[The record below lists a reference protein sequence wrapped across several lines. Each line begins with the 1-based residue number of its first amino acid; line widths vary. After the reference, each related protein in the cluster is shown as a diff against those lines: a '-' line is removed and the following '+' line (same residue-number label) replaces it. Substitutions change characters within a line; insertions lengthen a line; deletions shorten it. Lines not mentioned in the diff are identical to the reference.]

1 LTYKNKLINA
11 LFHSSSGGMT
21 ENSQD
26 VWKNKYPYLSSVKDF
41 DKNNPKF
48 RWQKKF
54 SSKNSKAIGYA
65 RATHNEY
72 EYLEEQIKI
81 LKEEGCS
88 LVFSEFI
95 SLDEEI
101 KPQLN
106 KAINSLSKGDQL
118 IITQLDRAFK
128 NKKECLRT
136 INKLINKDIKL
147 RTITGFFA
155 ANETSKANSSIF
167 EILYELDNLEDK
179 SLGERKKEQLLR
191 RKLSGNNLGGR
202 PKISPIKESLVIRL
216 RNEGYSYRSI
226 RSQTG
231 IALSTIRR
239 VILEGELT

>member
-1 LTYKNKLINA
+1 VFFYLIIDTVKNICNKTLSFKFKRKR
-11 LFHSSSGGMT
+11 LLLS
-21 ENSQD
+21 E
-26 VWKNKYPYLSSVKDF
+26 KN
-41 DKNNPKF
+41 
-48 RWQKKF
+48 
-54 SSKNSKAIGYA
+54 KNSKAIGYA

-72 EYLEEQIKI
+72 KYLEEQIKI
-81 LKEEGCS
+81 LKEKGCS

-106 KAINSLSKGDQL
+106 KAINCLSKGDQL

-128 NKKECLRT
+128 NKKECLKT
-136 INKLINKDIKL
+136 IHKLINKDIVF
-147 RTITGFFA
+147 RTLTGFFA
-155 ANETSKANSSIF
+155 ANETFKANSSIF
-167 EILYELDNLEDK
+167 TILYELDNLENNGI
-179 SLGERKKEQLLR
+179 GERKKEQLLR

-202 PKISPIKESLVIRL
+202 PKISPLKESLVIRL

-239 VILEGELT
+239 IILEGELT

>member
-1 LTYKNKLINA
+1 MFFYLFFDTVKNICNKTVNFKFSRKRLLLSEKNK
-11 LFHSSSGGMT
+11 
-21 ENSQD
+21 
-26 VWKNKYPYLSSVKDF
+26 
-41 DKNNPKF
+41 KF
-48 RWQKKF
+48 
-54 SSKNSKAIGYA
+54 KAIGYA
-65 RATHNEY
+65 RASHNEFK
-72 EYLEEQIKI
+72 YLEEQIKN
-81 LKEEGCS
+81 LQGEGCS
-88 LVFSEFI
+88 VIFSEFV

-106 KAINSLSKGDQL
+106 KAINCLSKGDEL
-118 IITQLDRAFK
+118 VITKLDRAFK
-128 NKKECLRT
+128 NKKECLAT

-147 RTITGFFA
+147 RTLTNFFA
-155 ANETSKANSSIF
+155 ANNSSKTNSSVF
-167 EILYELDNLEDK
+167 KILYELDNLEDI

-202 PKISPIKESLVIRL
+202 PKISPLKESLVIRL

>member
-1 LTYKNKLINA
+1 
-11 LFHSSSGGMT
+11 MT
-21 ENSQD
+21 FKFKRKRLLLSE
-26 VWKNKYPYLSSVKDF
+26 KY
-41 DKNNPKF
+41 
-48 RWQKKF
+48 
-54 SSKNSKAIGYA
+54 KNSKAIGYA
-65 RATHNEY
+65 RATNNEY

-81 LKEEGCS
+81 LKGEGCS

-106 KAINSLSKGDQL
+106 QAINCLSEGDQL

-147 RTITGFFA
+147 RTLTGFFA
-155 ANETSKANSSIF
+155 DNESSNANSSIF
-167 EILYELDNLEDK
+167 KILYELDNLEDK
-179 SLGERKKEQLLR
+179 SLGERKKEQILR

-202 PKISPIKESLVIRL
+202 PKISPLKESLVIRL

-239 VILEGELT
+239 VIMEGDLT

>member
-1 LTYKNKLINA
+1 MFFFIFIDTVKNICNKTLTFKFKRKHILLSEKNKI
-11 LFHSSSGGMT
+11 
-21 ENSQD
+21 
-26 VWKNKYPYLSSVKDF
+26 
-41 DKNNPKF
+41 
-48 RWQKKF
+48 
-54 SSKNSKAIGYA
+54 SKAIGYA
-65 RATHNEY
+65 RATHNEF
-72 EYLEEQIKI
+72 ENLEEQIKN

-88 LVFSEFI
+88 LVFSELI
-95 SLDEEI
+95 SLDEGI

-106 KAINSLSKGDQL
+106 QAINYLTKGDQL

-128 NKKECLRT
+128 NKKECLMR
-136 INKLINKDIKL
+136 INKLINKNIKF
-147 RTITGFFA
+147 RTLTGFFA
-155 ANETSKANSSIF
+155 TNEAPKENSSIF
-167 EILYELDNLEDK
+167 KILYELDNLEDK

-202 PKISPIKESLVIRL
+202 PKISPLKESLVIRL

>member
-1 LTYKNKLINA
+1 LTFKFKRKHILLSEKNK
-11 LFHSSSGGMT
+11 
-21 ENSQD
+21 
-26 VWKNKYPYLSSVKDF
+26 
-41 DKNNPKF
+41 
-48 RWQKKF
+48 
-54 SSKNSKAIGYA
+54 SSKTVGYA
-65 RATHNEY
+65 RATHNEF
-72 EYLEEQIKI
+72 ENLEEQIKN

-88 LVFSEFI
+88 IVFSEFI
-95 SLDEEI
+95 SLDAEV

-106 KAINSLSKGDQL
+106 KAINYLTKGDQL

-128 NKKECLRT
+128 NKKECLMT

-147 RTITGFFA
+147 RTLTGFFA
-155 ANETSKANSSIF
+155 ANESPKDNSSIF
-167 EILYELDNLEDK
+167 KILYELDNLEDK
-179 SLGERKKEQLLR
+179 SIDERRKEQLLR

-202 PKISPIKESLVIRL
+202 PKISPLKESLVIRL

>member
-1 LTYKNKLINA
+1 VFFYLFIDTVKNICNKTLTFKFKRKRNL
-11 LFHSSSGGMT
+11 
-21 ENSQD
+21 
-26 VWKNKYPYLSSVKDF
+26 LSEK
-41 DKNNPKF
+41 
-48 RWQKKF
+48 
-54 SSKNSKAIGYA
+54 SKNSKAIGYA
-65 RATHNEY
+65 RATSNEY

-88 LVFSEFI
+88 LVFSEYI

-106 KAINSLSKGDQL
+106 QAINCLSEGDQL

-128 NKKECLRT
+128 NKKECLQT
-136 INKLINKDIKL
+136 INKLINKDIEL
-147 RTITGFFA
+147 RTLTCFFA
-155 ANETSKANSSIF
+155 DNESSKANSSIF
-167 EILYELDNLEDK
+167 KILFELDNLEEN
-179 SLGERKKEQLLR
+179 SLVERKKEQLLR

-202 PKISPIKESLVIRL
+202 PKISPLKESLVIRL

-239 VILEGELT
+239 VILDGEVT

>member
-1 LTYKNKLINA
+1 MFFYLFIDTVKNISNKTLTFKFKRKRLLLSEKN
-11 LFHSSSGGMT
+11 
-21 ENSQD
+21 
-26 VWKNKYPYLSSVKDF
+26 
-41 DKNNPKF
+41 
-48 RWQKKF
+48 
-54 SSKNSKAIGYA
+54 KNSKAIGYA
-65 RATHNEY
+65 RATNNEY

-106 KAINSLSKGDQL
+106 KAINCLSKGDQL
-118 IITQLDRAFK
+118 IITKLDRAFK

-147 RTITGFFA
+147 QTLSGFYA
-155 ANETSKANSSIF
+155 GNESSKVNSSIF
-167 EILYELDNLEDK
+167 KILYELDNLEDK
-179 SLGERKKEQLLR
+179 SLVERKKEQLLR

-202 PKISPIKESLVIRL
+202 PKISPLKESLVIRL

-239 VILEGELT
+239 VILDGELT

>member
-1 LTYKNKLINA
+1 MYQKVFFYLFIDTVKNICNNTLTFKFKRKRLLLSEKNK
-11 LFHSSSGGMT
+11 
-21 ENSQD
+21 
-26 VWKNKYPYLSSVKDF
+26 K
-41 DKNNPKF
+41 
-48 RWQKKF
+48 
-54 SSKNSKAIGYA
+54 SKWIGYA
-65 RATHNEY
+65 RATNSEY
-72 EYLEEQIKI
+72 ESLEEQIKI

-95 SLDEEI
+95 SLKEEI

-106 KAINSLSKGDQL
+106 KAINCLSKGDQL
-118 IITQLDRAFK
+118 VITQLDRAFK
-128 NKKECLRT
+128 NKKECLLT
-136 INKLINKDIKL
+136 INKLLNKDIQL
-147 RTITGFFA
+147 RTLTGFFA
-155 ANETSKANSSIF
+155 ANESSKNFSIF
-167 EILYELDNLEDK
+167 KILYELDNLEDK

-202 PKISPIKESLVIRL
+202 PKISPLKESLVIRL

>member
-1 LTYKNKLINA
+1 MFFKLFFDTVKNICNKTLTFKFKRKRIL
-11 LFHSSSGGMT
+11 
-21 ENSQD
+21 
-26 VWKNKYPYLSSVKDF
+26 LSEK
-41 DKNNPKF
+41 
-48 RWQKKF
+48 
-54 SSKNSKAIGYA
+54 SKNSKAIGYA

-128 NKKECLRT
+128 NKKECLIT
-136 INKLINKDIKL
+136 INKLFNKDIQL
-147 RTITGFFA
+147 RTLTGFFA
-155 ANETSKANSSIF
+155 ANESSNANSSIF
-167 EILYELDNLEDK
+167 KILYELDNLEDK

-202 PKISPIKESLVIRL
+202 PKISPLKESLVIRL

>member
-1 LTYKNKLINA
+1 MTFIFKRKSILLSEKN
-11 LFHSSSGGMT
+11 
-21 ENSQD
+21 
-26 VWKNKYPYLSSVKDF
+26 
-41 DKNNPKF
+41 
-48 RWQKKF
+48 
-54 SSKNSKAIGYA
+54 KNSKAIGYA
-65 RATHNEY
+65 RATHNQH
-72 EYLEEQIKI
+72 EYLEEQIKF

-106 KAINSLSKGDQL
+106 QAINCLSEGDQL

-128 NKKECLRT
+128 NKKECLMT

-147 RTITGFFA
+147 RTLAGFFA
-155 ANETSKANSSIF
+155 ANDSSKINSSIF
-167 EILYELDNLEDK
+167 KILYELDNLEDK
-179 SLGERKKEQLLR
+179 SLSERKKEKLLR

-202 PKISPIKESLVIRL
+202 PKISPLKESLVIRL
-216 RNEGYSYRSI
+216 RNEWYSYRSI

-239 VILEGELT
+239 VILEGELI